1 VSRPAHPRRPEPL
14 DAAVSIRELLSGGN
28 PRTLTNVAAVVE
40 LVLTRPERVDELI
53 DCLVDSG
60 DEIVR
65 MRAGDAL
72 EKACRARPV
81 LLQPHVPLLL
91 GAMAKIEQASVR
103 WHVAQMLGLVRLT
116 PRQRARA
123 VRILCGN
130 LDSSP
135 DWIVLNCS
143 LDTLAAMARLDP
155 TLVEPLRG
163 YLRRFEHDDRR
174 SLSSRARKLL
184 AEFGR

>member
-1 VSRPAHPRRPEPL
+1 MSPPARRRRPLPL
-14 DAAVSIRELLSGGN
+14 DAAVSIRELLSGGD
-28 PRTLTNVAAVVE
+28 PRALTNVGVVVE

-53 DCLVDSG
+53 GCVVDSS

-72 EKACRARPV
+72 EKACRARSS

-91 GAMAKIEQASVR
+91 GTLAEIEQQSVR
-103 WHVAQMLGLVRLT
+103 WHVAQILGRVRLT
-116 PRQRARA
+116 PRQRASA

-135 DWIVLNCS
+135 DWIVHNCS
-143 LDTLAAMARLDP
+143 LDTLAVLARLDP
-155 TLVEPLRG
+155 ALVEPLRG
-163 YLRRFEHDDRR
+163 YLRRFEHDNRR